1 MILGMSLSA
10 FTTLHVILSLVA
22 MLAGVIVMIGMLAS
36 VRLGFWAGLFL
47 ATAILTSATGYLFPA
62 PGLLP
67 SHIVGAISLV
77 ALMLAAWAFY
87 GGKLRGPRRWVYVIC
102 VTLAVYLDVF
112 VGVVQA
118 FQKLAFF
125 HALAPT
131 QTEAPFAIAQLVA
144 LAIFLLWGFIAL
156 RWFHPERTA
165 ARFATATR

>member
-10 FTTLHVILSLVA
+10 FTTLHVILSLIA
-22 MLAGVIVMIGMLAS
+22 MLTGAVVMIGMLVS
-36 VRLGFWAGLFL
+36 LRLGFWAWLFL

-77 ALMLAAWAFY
+77 ALVIAAWAF
-87 GGKLRGPRRWVYVIC
+87 GGRLRGPRRWLYVVGVI
-102 VTLAVYLDVF
+102 LAVYLDVF
-112 VGVVQA
+112 VGVIQA

-131 QTEAPFAIAQLVA
+131 QTEAPFAIVQLAV
-144 LAIFLLWGFIAL
+144 LAIFLVWGFFAL
-156 RWFHPERTA
+156 RWFAPERNA
-165 ARFATATR
+165 ARFATAAH

>member
-1 MILGMSLSA
+1 MILGMSLST

-22 MLAGVIVMIGMLAS
+22 MLAGIVVMVGLLAS

-67 SHIVGAISLV
+67 SHIVGAISLG
-77 ALMLAAWAFY
+77 ALALATWASY
-87 GGKLRGPRRWVYVIC
+87 RGRMRGGRRWLYVIG

-131 QTEAPFAIAQLVA
+131 QTEAPFAIAQLAV
-144 LAIFLLWGFIAL
+144 LAIFLLWGFFAV

-165 ARFATATR
+165 ARFATATH

>member
-1 MILGMSLSA
+1 MILGLSLSA
-10 FTTLHVILSLVA
+10 FTALHMILSLVA
-22 MLAGVIVMIGMLAS
+22 MLAGIIVMIGMLAS
-36 VRLGFWAGLFL
+36 LSLGFWPGLFL

-77 ALMLAAWAFY
+77 ALVLAASAFY
-87 GGKLRGPRRWVYVIC
+87 GGLAGPRRWLYVVG

-131 QTEAPFAIAQLVA
+131 QTEPPFAIVQLAV

-165 ARFATATR
+165 AQLATVTR

>member
-1 MILGMSLSA
+1 MVIGMSLST

-22 MLAGVIVMIGMLAS
+22 MLAGIIVMIGMLAS

-62 PGLLP
+62 PGILP

-77 ALMLAAWAFY
+77 ALVIAAFAFY
-87 GGKLRGPRRWVYVIC
+87 GGKLRGARRWLYVIG

-118 FQKLAFF
+118 FQKLPFF

-131 QTEAPFAIAQLVA
+131 QTETPFAIVQIAV
-144 LAIFLLWGFIAL
+144 LAIFVLWGFFAL
-156 RWFHPERTA
+156 RWFAPEPTA
-165 ARFATATR
+165 PRFATAAH

>member
-1 MILGMSLSA
+1 MIVGLSLSA
-10 FTTLHVILSLVA
+10 FTMLHVIISLVA
-22 MLAGVIVMIGMLAS
+22 MLAGIVVMIGMLAS
-36 VRLGFWAGLFL
+36 VRLGLWAGLFL
-47 ATAILTSATGYLFPA
+47 ATAILASAGGYLLPA

-77 ALMLAAWAFY
+77 ALAIAAAAFY
-87 GGKLRGPRRWVYVIC
+87 SGKLRGARRWLYVVC

-131 QTEAPFAIAQLVA
+131 QTEAPFVIAQLAV
-144 LAIFLLWGFIAL
+144 LAIFLLWGFFAL
-156 RWFHPERTA
+156 RWFDPERTA
-165 ARFATATR
+165 PRFATAGR

>member
-1 MILGMSLSA
+1 MVLGLSLSA

-22 MLAGVIVMIGMLAS
+22 MLAGIVVMIGLLVS

-47 ATAILTSATGYLFPA
+47 ATAILTSAGGYLFPA

-67 SHIVGAISLV
+67 SHIVGAVSLV
-77 ALMLAAWAFY
+77 ALAIAAWAFY
-87 GGKLRGPRRWVYVIC
+87 SGSLHGPRRWLYV
-102 VTLAVYLDVF
+102 VSVLLAVYLDVF

-131 QTEAPFAIAQLVA
+131 QTEAPFAIAQLAV
-144 LAIFLLWGFIAL
+144 LAIFLVWGVLAV
-156 RWFHPERTA
+156 RWFEPEQA
-165 ARFATATR
+165 AVPFAAASR

>member
-1 MILGMSLSA
+1 MIIGMSLSA

-22 MLAGVIVMIGMLAS
+22 MLAGIIVMIGMLAS

-62 PGLLP
+62 SGLLP
-67 SHIVGAISLV
+67 SHVVGAISLV
-77 ALMLAAWAFY
+77 ALVVAAWAFY
-87 GGKLRGPRRWVYVIC
+87 SGLAGPRRWLYVIG

-118 FQKLAFF
+118 FQKLALL

-131 QTEAPFAIAQLVA
+131 QTEAPFAIAQLAV
-144 LAIFLLWGFIAL
+144 LAIFILWGFFAL
-156 RWFHPERTA
+156 RWFQPEQA
-165 ARFATATR
+165 AGLFADARH

>member
-22 MLAGVIVMIGMLAS
+22 MLAGIVVIIGMLAS

-47 ATAILTSATGYLFPA
+47 ATAILTSATGYLFPTK
-62 PGLLP
+62 GVLP

-77 ALMLAAWAFY
+77 ALVLAAWAFY
-87 GGKLRGPRRWVYVIC
+87 GGKLRGPRRWVYVIG

-118 FQKLAFF
+118 FQKIAFF

-131 QTEAPFAIAQLVA
+131 QTEAPFAIAQLVV

-165 ARFATATR
+165 ARFAATAH